1 MMQAEQMIAALV
13 ADSGMPRPSLRRQ
26 LVIAIAPAITFAALA
41 FYSAF
46 GLRDDLT
53 GATSQMRFIFKF
65 FFMIALSIIVWRAL
79 IDAARPTRLPRSDWG
94 VMLGAW
100 LVFVGAVAVELY
112 ATAPAD
118 WVVRLYGENAL
129 FCVLAI
135 PSIGLP
141 ILALALFALR
151 GAAPRDASLAGCM
164 AGLFAGATA
173 GAIYALHCPDDSP
186 LFVAAWY
193 GLAASLLAG
202 LGAMIGRYI
211 LRW

>member
-1 MMQAEQMIAALV
+1 MQTEQMIAALV
-13 ADSGMPRPSLRRQ
+13 ADSGMPRRSVRRQ
-26 LVIAIAPAITFAALA
+26 LFIAIAPAITFAALA

-53 GATSQMRFIFKF
+53 GAASQMRFLFKF
-65 FFMIALSIIVWRAL
+65 FFMIVLSIIVWQAL

-94 VMLGAW
+94 IMLAAW
-100 LVFVGAVAVELY
+100 LVFVSAVAVELY
-112 ATAPAD
+112 TTAPAD

-141 ILALALFALR
+141 ILALALFALH
-151 GAAPRDASLAGCM
+151 GAAPREGALAGCV
-164 AGLFAGATA
+164 AGLFAGVTA
-173 GAIYALHCPDDSP
+173 GAIYAVHCPDDSP

-193 GLAASLLAG
+193 GLATGFMAVI
-202 LGAMIGRYI
+202 GAIVGRYV